1 MIKEK
6 SCGGIIY
13 KQDENKLLFLVVV
26 HNKGHASFPKGHVE
40 KDETEEETAIRE
52 IKEETNIDV
61 EIDSGFRTVSTYS
74 PKPGVIKDVVFFVG
88 KALNSNPIPQE
99 TEIKEILFL
108 DYNDAYSK
116 LSYEKD
122 KIILK
127 KANLYI
133 TEKIKA

>member
-13 KQDENKLLFLVVV
+13 KKEENKLLFLIVV

-40 KDETEEETAIRE
+40 EGETEEETAIRE

-61 EIDSGFRTVSTYS
+61 KIDFGFRTVSTYS
-74 PKPGVIKDVVFFVG
+74 PKPGVMKDVVFFVG
-88 KALNSNPIPQE
+88 KALSFDPIPQE

-108 DYNDAYSK
+108 DYNDAYNK

-122 KIILK
+122 KKILK
-127 KANLYI
+127 EANLYI
-133 TEKIKA
+133 TNKIKA